1 MANKTIYPYGV
12 GGQTPSG
19 IEIVDYTTGGNDKAA
34 SAESVKE
41 LAQHVFMGS
50 GTFADAYDKSR
61 GSTVNFPWLLVDT
74 DEEGNPIKKMI
85 WHTGNGKFID
95 AIGAEIDGKING
107 VEIVCDAECEVVIN
121 GNTFSLSQ
129 GKNKIPFFDIG
140 SNTASSFSFQD
151 VNNIN
156 AKTAVVGIDFGW
168 MTVIVTQTVW
178 MMGFTKLRY
187 VKRLNALF
195 GTGSY
200 TYQVFHNA
208 ASCEYV
214 QMSGSGRP
222 NSCSIFG
229 WNLYVPQVK
238 VFDLKGFNVNPINK
252 SLSIGKS
259 CPAKEVN
266 IEDLDTSNL
275 EVLEL
280 PNNSGLEKLIIGNLS
295 NVNMSRKI
303 NLGATNAV
311 LVCKTTTPPVLKN
324 CSFTD
329 STPNDEH
336 SSTYDW
342 VEGHFTDIYVP
353 DEAVQAYKTNVYV
366 ENGTVGNTGWS
377 FYADIIKPISEYDG

>member
-19 IEIVDYTTGGNDKAA
+19 IGLNA
-34 SAESVKE
+34 
-41 LAQHVFMGS
+41 
-50 GTFADAYDKSR
+50 GTFADAYDLAKA
-61 GSTVNFPWLLVDT
+61 NNYIFPWMLIDE

-85 WHTGNGKFID
+85 WHTGNGAFID
-95 AIGAEIDGKING
+95 AIGAEVDGKING
-107 VEIVCDAECEVVIN
+107 VEIVCDTECDVVIN
-121 GNTFSLSQ
+121 SKTFSLSQ
-129 GKNKIPFFDIG
+129 GKNKITFSDIG
-140 SNTASSFSFQD
+140 TNTTSSFYFQN
-151 VNNIN
+151 VNGID

-168 MTVIVTQTVW
+168 MTKTLSTNDTTW
-178 MMGFTKLRY
+178 MEDFTKLRY
-187 VKRLNALF
+187 VKRLNVSV
-195 GTGSY
+195 TGAP
-200 TYQVFHNA
+200 YQVFHNA

-214 QMSGSGRP
+214 QMSGSGTP
-222 NSCSIFG
+222 EGLTIFD
-229 WNLYVPQVK
+229 WNLRQPKVK
-238 VFDLKGFNVNPINK
+238 VFDLRGFNVK
-252 SLSIGKS
+252 ATSWLSIGRP
-259 CPAKEVN
+259 CPTKEIN

-275 EVLEL
+275 PDFTLSS
-280 PNNSGLEKLIIGNLS
+280 NSGLEKLIIGNLS
-295 NVNMSRKI
+295 NVQMTKKI

-311 LVCKTTTPPVLKN
+311 LICKTSEPPALKN